1 MILGYYEKEMVFL
14 KRIFKQFRYR
24 KMVLA
29 AADAFI
35 IAYDRLVAEGYKFV
49 TVSEMLGLEGKDAS
63 GYAFSKPFRPTVSMM
78 P

>member
-35 IAYDRLVAEGYKFV
+35 IAIAALMTNYF
-49 TVSEMLGLEGKDAS
+49 
-63 GYAFSKPFRPTVSMM
+63 FSLFNDNKTLMIL
-78 P
+78 